1 MAPIEERFSDSSG
14 MPPAPRHDALRRD
27 GAGPVRS
34 HAEHGN
40 EEARKP
46 MPRILPGLPNVYL
59 VRRFV
64 HRWNY
69 CRRNSK
75 MYQDEIISEVWR
87 NRDAYVAKHHHNL
100 DEILADLNK
109 RQKFPLSV
117 IVDQRFRQINRA
129 SRKR

>member
-46 MPRILPGLPNVYL
+46 MPRILPGLPNVYAQP
-59 VRRFV
+59 VIFQKGS
-64 HRWNY
+64 HT
-69 CRRNSK
+69 SS
-75 MYQDEIISEVWR
+75 QGPTF
-87 NRDAYVAKHHHNL
+87 NL
-100 DEILADLNK
+100 REKSWDYPGVGCCTPLGCGVFLWVDLY
-109 RQKFPLSV
+109 PG
-117 IVDQRFRQINRA
+117 
-129 SRKR
+129 